1 MRNIM
6 TDFPGKRLAIV
17 IHKRYRINND
27 NSLQLHPDNIC
38 IECTL
43 IRVGCIEHELFIKNY
58 GLQMML
64 QNTS

>member
-1 MRNIM
+1 M
-6 TDFPGKRLAIV
+6 TDFPGKRFEIV
-17 IHKRYRINND
+17 IHKRFRINYD
-27 NSLQLHPDNIC
+27 KYLQQHPDKIC